1 GIIKACDAPGGQ
13 RQRACAQRGGGAAHG
28 AVATNRSQRDD
39 VASGQSP
46 GKGVRRHRTSLVPC
60 GGARKAAP
68 TLHGTRHGPRLM
80 QLDDELRALDAH
92 YRSMPPVA
100 AMGIAIAAREGATLT
115 LRAPLALNVNDK
127 ACAFGGSLVSLMT
140 LAGWG
145 LVTLRCH
152 QLGIDADVFVADSE
166 IRYLAPLY
174 SDLQA
179 TAALAD
185 GSGWAPF
192 DDALR
197 T

>member
-1 GIIKACDAPGGQ
+1 
-13 RQRACAQRGGGAAHG
+13 
-28 AVATNRSQRDD
+28 
-39 VASGQSP
+39 
-46 GKGVRRHRTSLVPC
+46 
-60 GGARKAAP
+60 
-68 TLHGTRHGPRLM
+68 M
-80 QLDDELRALDAH
+80 QLDEELRALDAH

-100 AMGIAIAAREGATLT
+100 AMDIAIAGRDVEADTLT

-127 ACAFGGSLVSLMT
+127 ACAFGGSLVSLLT

-174 SDLQA
+174 ADLRA

-192 DDALR
+192 DQALR
-197 T
+197 SRGRARVRIAASVPLPDGGIATTLRAGYAAIARS

>member
-1 GIIKACDAPGGQ
+1 
-13 RQRACAQRGGGAAHG
+13 
-28 AVATNRSQRDD
+28 
-39 VASGQSP
+39 
-46 GKGVRRHRTSLVPC
+46 
-60 GGARKAAP
+60 
-68 TLHGTRHGPRLM
+68 M

-100 AMGIAIAAREGATLT
+100 AMDIAIAGRDVEADTLT

-127 ACAFGGSLVSLMT
+127 ACAFGGSLVSLLT

-174 SDLQA
+174 ADLRA

-192 DDALR
+192 DQALR
-197 T
+197 SRGRARVRIAASVPLPDGGIATTLRAGYAAIARG

>member
-1 GIIKACDAPGGQ
+1 
-13 RQRACAQRGGGAAHG
+13 
-28 AVATNRSQRDD
+28 
-39 VASGQSP
+39 
-46 GKGVRRHRTSLVPC
+46 
-60 GGARKAAP
+60 
-68 TLHGTRHGPRLM
+68 M

-100 AMGIAIAAREGATLT
+100 AMDIAIAGRDVEADTLT

-127 ACAFGGSLVSLMT
+127 ACAFGGSLVSLLT

-166 IRYLAPLY
+166 IRYMAPLY
-174 SDLQA
+174 ADLRA

-192 DDALR
+192 DQALR
-197 T
+197 SRGRARVRIAASVPLPDGGVATTLRAGYAAIARG

>member
-1 GIIKACDAPGGQ
+1 
-13 RQRACAQRGGGAAHG
+13 
-28 AVATNRSQRDD
+28 
-39 VASGQSP
+39 
-46 GKGVRRHRTSLVPC
+46 
-60 GGARKAAP
+60 
-68 TLHGTRHGPRLM
+68 M
-80 QLDDELRALDAH
+80 QLDEELRALDAH

-100 AMGIAIAAREGATLT
+100 AMGIAIAGRDVEADTLT

-127 ACAFGGSLVSLMT
+127 ACAFGGSLVSLLT

-174 SDLQA
+174 ADLRA

-192 DDALR
+192 DQALR
-197 T
+197 SRGRARVRIAASVPLPDGGIATTLRAGYAAIARG

>member
-1 GIIKACDAPGGQ
+1 
-13 RQRACAQRGGGAAHG
+13 
-28 AVATNRSQRDD
+28 
-39 VASGQSP
+39 
-46 GKGVRRHRTSLVPC
+46 
-60 GGARKAAP
+60 
-68 TLHGTRHGPRLM
+68 M
-80 QLDDELRALDAH
+80 QLDEELRALDAH

-100 AMGIAIAAREGATLT
+100 AMGIAIAGRDVEADTLT

-127 ACAFGGSLVSLMT
+127 ACAFGGSLVSLLT

-174 SDLQA
+174 ADLRA

-192 DDALR
+192 DQALR
-197 T
+197 SRGRARVRIAASVPLPDGGVATTLRAGYAAIARG